1 MTFSEK
7 FKAINNK
14 IEQIK
19 AQYSLDRLSAKI
31 SALSSGNVSKYKSL
45 TGKEVLP
52 KKYLL
57 EKAAT
62 IKRFEYSALEEELK
76 AQTDISK
83 DQYKF
88 FKAQKSNIIDNKEED
103 MSDEDKKDE
112 SKTFKRFDI
121 ILKDI
126 KNVINY

>member
-103 MSDEDKKDE
+103 MSDENKKDE